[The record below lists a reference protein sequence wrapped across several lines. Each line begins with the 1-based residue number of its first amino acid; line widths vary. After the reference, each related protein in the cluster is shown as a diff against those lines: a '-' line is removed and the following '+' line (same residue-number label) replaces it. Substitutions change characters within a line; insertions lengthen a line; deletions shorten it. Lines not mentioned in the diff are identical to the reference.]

1 MKLGNFKIFHKVCMV
16 IALVG
21 VIVGGCVWY
30 AQSRMA
36 AIDNAY
42 SSFLARETRAVAN
55 LRRVNRL
62 IAELNYNIVRLIVET
77 DEKQMNVAISN
88 FDAASAKIKT
98 DLKAIAEQ
106 APSFSA
112 RVSEQAFMVEDYD
125 QKIIHVRDLARNNEN
140 AKALD
145 VFHESID
152 PVYSKMIEFGAKLAT
167 DLENF
172 VATESDGLT
181 AQTNTTRYTLIFASA
196 FGVILGMFAAIAVV
210 IIGVTRP
217 IGRLTDIMGRLA
229 LGDVTTEVTL
239 QDRRDEVGTMAGAVQ
254 VFKDGMIQARVLE
267 AETVQARLAAEEQRK
282 LGMLQMADSFEAAIG
297 GIVGMVSSSA
307 TELQATAQTMTST
320 ATETAS
326 QSTTVAAAAEEAA
339 TNVNT
344 VAAAAEELGV
354 SVQEIARQ
362 VSGSADLAQRAVVEA
377 DQSGVLVQTL
387 SQAAARIGD
396 VVVLISNIASQT
408 NLLALNATIEAAR
421 AGEAG
426 RGFAV
431 VATEVKELAGQ
442 TARATQEI
450 SEQITQM
457 QGATGQAVSAIATIT
472 TRIRD
477 IDAVATTIA
486 AAVEEQGAATQEIVR
501 NVSQAATGT
510 SEVTSNISGVASAA
524 EETGAA
530 ANQVLTSA
538 SELSHQSEHLTAEV
552 KRFLATVR
560 AA

>member
-1 MKLGNFKIFHKVCMV
+1 MNLGSFKILHKICAV
-16 IALVG
+16 IALIG
-21 VIVGGCVWY
+21 MIVGGCVWY
-30 AQSRMA
+30 AEARMT
-36 AIDNAY
+36 AIDDAY
-42 SSFLARETRAVAN
+42 TSFIVRETRAVAS
-55 LRRVNRL
+55 LRRANRHVVELNYNVYRL
-62 IAELNYNIVRLIVET
+62 IAET
-77 DEKQMNVAISN
+77 DPKQMDEASAN
-88 FDAASAKIKT
+88 FDVAAER
-98 DLKAIAEQ
+98 LRAIFKLLHEQ
-106 APSFSA
+106 APKFTA
-112 RVSEQAFMVEDYD
+112 RLAEQSTMIENYIRQTTD
-125 QKIIHVRDLARNNEN
+125 VRDLARKNDR
-140 AKALD
+140 ARALAVAHD
-145 VFHESID
+145 KID
-152 PVYSKMIEFGAKLAT
+152 PIYSQITGSIAKLSD
-167 DLENF
+167 DLQQF
-172 VATESDGLT
+172 VGHAAADLT
-181 AQTNTTRYTLIFASA
+181 AQTNATRHALVLIN
-196 FGVILGMFAAIAVV
+196 GLGLGLGMIVAILVV
-210 IIGVTRP
+210 IVGVTRP
-217 IGRLTDIMGRLA
+217 IGRLTGIMGRLA

-239 QDRRDEVGTMAGAVQ
+239 QDRRDEVGTMAGTVQ

-530 ANQVLTSA
+530 ANQVLASA